1 MKTENLK
8 VEVLH
13 KFKILQDKL
22 TDEEKFAFHFKS
34 LSNFIHHI
42 FNNQDFSIQNTNLKR
57 INLNRNQLMILSYL
71 NDILNS
77 KASIEDSEIL
87 FKERISPIGAYMSEN
102 FRFILAG
109 GRIKYLYLLSNISIG
124 VIIDVVLSILF
135 HKLFFGALLFFFLYS
150 IFRVLL
156 KQRNLRIYGPNY

>member
-42 FNNQDFSIQNTNLKR
+42 FNKQDPSIQNTNLKR
-57 INLNRNQLMILSYL
+57 INLNRNQLFILSYL

-77 KASIEDSEIL
+77 KVSIEDSEIL
-87 FKERISPIGAYMSEN
+87 FNERIRPIGAYMSEN

-109 GRIKYLYLLSNISIG
+109 GKIKYLYLLSNISIG
-124 VIIDVVLSILF
+124 IIIDVVLSILF
-135 HKLFFGALLFFFLYS
+135 QKLFLGAVLLFFLYS